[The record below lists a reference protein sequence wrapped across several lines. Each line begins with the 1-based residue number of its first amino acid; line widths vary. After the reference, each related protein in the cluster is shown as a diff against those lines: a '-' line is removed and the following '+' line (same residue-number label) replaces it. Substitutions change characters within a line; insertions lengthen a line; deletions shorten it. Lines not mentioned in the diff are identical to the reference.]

1 MEKWI
6 KSEIAY
12 DGAIIKVRVGEVELE
27 DGTRAKREVV
37 EHNGGVGVVP
47 FTGHSVIL
55 VRQYRIAVGDYV
67 LEIPAGKMESRGE
80 DPAMRA
86 RAELRE
92 ETGYEAGELKY
103 LGYVYCAIGFCTE
116 KAHLFLG
123 LDMEKV
129 SGQNLDHDERI
140 EIVEMPIA
148 EIREWVEAHRF
159 IDAKTLLGC
168 QALLRHID
176 QSAAHV

>member
-6 KSEIAY
+6 DSSIAY

-47 FTGHSVIL
+47 YTGHSVIL

-67 LEIPAGKMESRGE
+67 LEIPAGKMERRDE

-92 ETGYEAGELKY
+92 ETGYEAGRLDY
-103 LGYVYCAIGFCTE
+103 VGYVYCAIGFCTE
-116 KAHLFLG
+116 RAHIFLG
-123 LDMEKV
+123 LDLKKV
-129 SGQNLDHDERI
+129 SEQQLDHDERV
-140 EIVEMPIA
+140 EIVEVPIS
-148 EIREWVEAHRF
+148 EIRENVEAHRY
-159 IDAKTLLGC
+159 IDAKTMLGL
-168 QALLRHID
+168 QALLRRID
-176 QSAAHV
+176 QGTA